1 MLNQTED
8 TEAWDSVKTFIS
20 GHDGTVVAEH
30 SWGTRRL
37 AYPIQKG
44 QQKYLEGTYHLSR
57 FETDVPFNQELENLL
72 RLDERVLRSLIVS
85 LSDAEALASLTDP
98 NPGSADAPLGRRPSY
113 QQRPNYNNRRED
125 ESSPATQ
132 SPAATEGATANP
144 VTAESAA
151 VVETEAEPT
160 AVVETEAEPTAVVET
175 EAEPTAVVETEAEP
189 TAVVE
194 TEAEP
199 TAVVE
204 TEAEPTAVPETED
217 PESTKESE

>member
-57 FETDVPFNQELENLL
+57 FETEVPFNQELENLL

-85 LSDAEALASLTDP
+85 LSDAEALADVQDP
-98 NPGSADAPLGRRPSY
+98 NSNTKTEHIRRDVDITVESIPLGAGV
-113 QQRPNYNNRRED
+113 NIF
-125 ESSPATQ
+125 
-132 SPAATEGATANP
+132 
-144 VTAESAA
+144 
-151 VVETEAEPT
+151 
-160 AVVETEAEPTAVVET
+160 
-175 EAEPTAVVETEAEP
+175 
-189 TAVVE
+189 
-194 TEAEP
+194 
-199 TAVVE
+199 
-204 TEAEPTAVPETED
+204 
-217 PESTKESE
+217 